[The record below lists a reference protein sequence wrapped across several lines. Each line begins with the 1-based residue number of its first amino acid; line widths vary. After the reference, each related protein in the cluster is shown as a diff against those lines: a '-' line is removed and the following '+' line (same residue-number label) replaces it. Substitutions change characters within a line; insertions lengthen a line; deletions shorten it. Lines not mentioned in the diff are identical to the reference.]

1 MKQLFFLLTIIFLAT
16 NLSAQDKLQDYL
28 QEFKIKTQSTPE
40 GIHYAFDKKGRGET
54 ANPGKFVKLNYRATL
69 LDGTE
74 FDSSPAGEPFVFE
87 VGYRQ
92 VIRGLD
98 RGIQL
103 FPAGSKGTLYIPAI
117 LAFGA
122 TGKGDNIPQNADVI
136 FDVEVLEVMDYD
148 AYDRYMRE
156 LEEKE
161 KSDYARQERMQFLID
176 KKAVSD
182 YAASH
187 KLKVKTLPSGVSY
200 VLTKRGKGTNASA
213 ESLVVLDYEGR
224 LTDDTFF
231 DGEGTRSF
239 KFWMGREMVIKGLEE
254 AMPFFNQGAEGVIL
268 IPSKLAYGQREI
280 REEEI
285 NVPSNSVLIFE
296 VKIKEIKN
304 Y

>member
-1 MKQLFFLLTIIFLAT
+1 MKQLFLFLTIIFFSF
-16 NLSAQDKLQDYL
+16 NLSAQDNLQDYL
-28 QEFKIKTQSTPE
+28 SEFKIKTQSTSE
-40 GIHYAFDKKGRGET
+40 GIHYTFEKKGRGEM
-54 ANPGKFVKLNYRATL
+54 AKLGKFVKVNYRATL

-74 FDSSPAGEPFVFE
+74 FDSSPADEPFVFE
-87 VGYRQ
+87 VGYKQ

-103 FPAGSKGTLYIPAI
+103 LPEGTKGTLYIPSI
-117 LAFGA
+117 LAFGK
-122 TGKGDNIPQNADVI
+122 TGKGENIPPNADVI

-161 KSDYARQERMQFLID
+161 KADYARQERLQFLID
-176 KKAVSD
+176 KKAIAD

-200 VLTKRGKGTNASA
+200 VVKKRGKGANAGSN
-213 ESLVVLDYEGR
+213 SLVTMDYEGR

-231 DGEGTRSF
+231 DGEGVRSF
-239 KFWMGREMVIKGLEE
+239 KFWMEKEMVIKGLEE
-254 AMPFFNQGAEGVIL
+254 AMPFFNQGAEGIIL
-268 IPSKLAYGQREI
+268 VPSKLAYGQRAIQEN
-280 REEEI
+280 EI

-296 VKIKEIKN
+296 MVVKEIKN
-304 Y
+304 R